1 VLRRRGYGE
10 QQQKAWAESRRK
22 VTTALSGGWTRFS
35 DLKKTTGLGAATLT
49 RHLRGL
55 VAEGSA
61 ERRVDTESGAHPP
74 PTYYRLKPHSAANG
88 GAASI
93 MLSGLTRVKTGSSS
107 LRPSAVYVD
116 RRILL
121 DDVTSG
127 EVSDMLRRAEDL
139 LAELQLT
146 LVLEERRS
154 KLARLLAGVGGFEEV
169 VGLEDLADVF
179 FSLSNRYE
187 RAGVAG
193 SAGEEAEI
201 RSREEEYLKR
211 YDVSHAALER
221 DARVW
226 VFMNR
231 ELRDAPLTGE
241 GFGAYC
247 ERRRRLEGLID
258 PEDLGRLLAEP
269 SPVVC
274 LVAAS
279 EGVRVVSERSRDRD
293 IRGVIDLSPGKR

>member
-1 VLRRRGYGE
+1 LRRRGYGE
-10 QQQKAWAESRRK
+10 QQQRAWAESRRK
-22 VTTALSGGWTRFS
+22 VSATLSDDWTRFS

-61 ERRVDTESGAHPP
+61 ERRVDTESGIHPP
-74 PTYYRLKPHSAANG
+74 PTYYRLTPPGSVRG
-88 GAASI
+88 GRASVT
-93 MLSGLTRVKTGSSS
+93 LSGLTRIKVGASSQ
-107 LRPSAVYVD
+107 RPSTVYAD
-116 RRILL
+116 RHIPL

-127 EVSDMLRRAEDL
+127 EISEMLRRAEDL
-139 LAELQLT
+139 LAELEVT
-146 LVLEERRS
+146 LMLEERRRKFS
-154 KLARLLAGVGGFEEV
+154 RLLVGVVGFEEV
-169 VGLEDLADVF
+169 IVLEDLADVF
-179 FSLSNRYE
+179 FSLEGRYE

-211 YDVSHAALER
+211 YDALHSGLER

-231 ELRDAPLTGE
+231 ELRDTPLTGE

-247 ERRRRLEGLID
+247 ERRRRLEDLIE
-258 PEDLGRLLAEP
+258 PKDLGRLLAEP
-269 SPVVC
+269 NPVVC

-279 EGVRVVSERSRDRD
+279 EGVRVVSEGS
-293 IRGVIDLSPGKR
+293 

>member
-1 VLRRRGYGE
+1 V
-10 QQQKAWAESRRK
+10 KTIA
-22 VTTALSGGWTRFS
+22 ALSDGWTRFS

-49 RHLRGL
+49 RHLRAL
-55 VAEGSA
+55 VADGSA
-61 ERRVDTESGAHPP
+61 ERRVDTESGTHPP
-74 PTYYRLKPHSAANG
+74 PTYYRLTPPGSVRG
-88 GAASI
+88 GKASVT
-93 MLSGLTRVKTGSSS
+93 LSGLTRIKMGASSQ
-107 LRPSAVYVD
+107 RPSTVYAD
-116 RRILL
+116 RHIPL

-127 EVSDMLRRAEDL
+127 EISEMLRKAEDL

-154 KLARLLAGVGGFEEV
+154 KLARLLAGVEGFEEV
-169 VGLEDLADVF
+169 LGLEDLADVF
-179 FSLSNRYE
+179 FSLEGRYE
-187 RAGVAG
+187 RAGVVG

-211 YDVSHAALER
+211 YDASHAALER

-231 ELRDAPLTGE
+231 ELRDTPLTSE

-247 ERRRRLEGLID
+247 ERRRRLEGLIE
-258 PEDLGRLLAEP
+258 PKDLGRLLAE
-269 SPVVC
+269 SNPVVC

-279 EGVRVVSERSRDRD
+279 EGVRVVSEGS
-293 IRGVIDLSPGKR
+293 

>member
-10 QQQKAWAESRRK
+10 QQQRAWAESRRK
-22 VTTALSGGWTRFS
+22 VSATLSDDWTRFS

-61 ERRVDTESGAHPP
+61 ERRVDTESGIHPP
-74 PTYYRLKPHSAANG
+74 PTYYRLTPPGSVRG
-88 GAASI
+88 GRASVT
-93 MLSGLTRVKTGSSS
+93 LSGLTRIKVGASSQ
-107 LRPSAVYVD
+107 RPSTVYAD
-116 RRILL
+116 RHIPL

-127 EVSDMLRRAEDL
+127 EISEMLRRAEDL
-139 LAELQLT
+139 LAELEVT
-146 LVLEERRS
+146 LMLEERRRKFS
-154 KLARLLAGVGGFEEV
+154 RLLVGVVGFEEV
-169 VGLEDLADVF
+169 IVLEDLADVF
-179 FSLSNRYE
+179 FSLEGRYE

-211 YDVSHAALER
+211 YDALHSGLER

-231 ELRDAPLTGE
+231 ELRDTPLTGE

-247 ERRRRLEGLID
+247 ERRRRLEDLIE
-258 PEDLGRLLAEP
+258 PKDLGRLLAEP
-269 SPVVC
+269 NPVVC

-279 EGVRVVSERSRDRD
+279 EGVRVVSEGS
-293 IRGVIDLSPGKR
+293 

>member
-1 VLRRRGYGE
+1 MRRRGYGE
-10 QQQKAWAESRRK
+10 QQQRAWAESRRK
-22 VTTALSGGWTRFS
+22 VSATLSDDWTRFS

-61 ERRVDTESGAHPP
+61 ERRVDTESGIHPP
-74 PTYYRLKPHSAANG
+74 PTYYRLTPPGSVRG
-88 GAASI
+88 GRASVT
-93 MLSGLTRVKTGSSS
+93 LSGLTRIKVGASSQ
-107 LRPSAVYVD
+107 RPSTVYAD
-116 RRILL
+116 RHIPL

-127 EVSDMLRRAEDL
+127 EISEMLRRAEDL
-139 LAELQLT
+139 LAELEVT
-146 LVLEERRS
+146 LMLEERRRKFS
-154 KLARLLAGVGGFEEV
+154 RLLVGVVGFEEV
-169 VGLEDLADVF
+169 IVLEDLADVF
-179 FSLSNRYE
+179 FSLEGRYE

-211 YDVSHAALER
+211 YDALHSGLER

-231 ELRDAPLTGE
+231 ELRDTPLTGE

-247 ERRRRLEGLID
+247 ERRRRLEDLIE
-258 PEDLGRLLAEP
+258 PKDLGRLLAEP
-269 SPVVC
+269 NPVVC

-279 EGVRVVSERSRDRD
+279 EGVRVVSEGS
-293 IRGVIDLSPGKR
+293 

>member
-1 VLRRRGYGE
+1 MRRRGYGE
-10 QQQKAWAESRRK
+10 QQQRAWAESRAK
-22 VTTALSGGWTRFS
+22 VMEALSGGWTRFS

-49 RHLRGL
+49 RHLRAL
-55 VAEGSA
+55 VADGSA
-61 ERRVDTESGAHPP
+61 ERRVDTESGTHPP
-74 PTYYRLKPHSAANG
+74 PTYYRLTPPGSVRG
-88 GAASI
+88 GKASVT
-93 MLSGLTRVKTGSSS
+93 LSGLTRIKMGASSQ
-107 LRPSAVYVD
+107 RPSTVYAD
-116 RRILL
+116 RHIPL
-121 DDVTSG
+121 DDVTSR

-154 KLARLLAGVGGFEEV
+154 KLAKLLAGVGGFEEV
-169 VGLEDLADVF
+169 LGLEELANVF

-211 YDVSHAALER
+211 YDTSHSGLER

-231 ELRDAPLTGE
+231 ELRDVPLTGE

-247 ERRRRLEGLID
+247 ERRGRLEDLIV

-269 SPVVC
+269 NPVVC

-279 EGVRVVSERSRDRD
+279 EGIRVVSERSRDQD
-293 IRGVIDLSPGKR
+293 IRGVIDPSPGNR